1 MKKNLVFYVL
11 LFFAICMQHLTVD
24 AAQSQSEASCN
35 TAVDRCAPLPKP
47 KGCPASKPNWSL
59 AGSGIAHCVKNTPT
73 CKSGYELEVD
83 YYGNP
88 SCVKIPTCANGA
100 PDYPTCTPPVTTC
113 ANGASNFPTCTF
125 PAPVCANGAS
135 NYPICTFPT
144 NTCSN
149 GASDWPVC
157 TAPTNPVVTCP
168 ADSVVPASC
177 SPGKT
182 GQAFLITKYSAAP
195 SCIPSSFIDESKCYV
210 FNPPPP
216 AKPVAKRPIYISCPS
231 NNDSV
236 QYVSNTYPSN
246 TIPDYP
252 FTTADINNYAQQIAP
267 AQLYVIPFD
276 QSGFLFLSEP
286 NENLG
291 FGYSGP
297 GYYLHC
303 TVNNK

>member
-1 MKKNLVFYVL
+1 MKKNLVFYML

-47 KGCPASKPNWSL
+47 KSCPANKPNWSL

-100 PDYPTCTPPVTTC
+100 SDYPTCTPPVTTC

-149 GASDWPVC
+149 GATDWPVC
-157 TAPTNPVVTCP
+157 TAPTNQVVTCP
-168 ADSVVPASC
+168 ADSSVPTAC
-177 SPGKT
+177 TSPKT
-182 GQAFLITKYSAAP
+182 GTALLITRYSAPP
-195 SCIPSSFIDESKCYV
+195 SCTPTVTRDESSCYQV
-210 FNPPPP
+210 QP
-216 AKPVAKRPIYISCPS
+216 PVAKSCP
-231 NNDSV
+231 DGFDLIDP
-236 QYVSNTYPSN
+236 NTCY
-246 TIPDYP
+246 
-252 FTTADINNYAQQIAP
+252 
-267 AQLYVIPFD
+267 
-276 QSGFLFLSEP
+276 
-286 NENLG
+286 
-291 FGYSGP
+291 FGYNVWPDPAPQLAQTIISNIPKGWSCSD
-297 GYYLHC
+297 GSELYNINIYC
-303 TVNNK
+303 AAK